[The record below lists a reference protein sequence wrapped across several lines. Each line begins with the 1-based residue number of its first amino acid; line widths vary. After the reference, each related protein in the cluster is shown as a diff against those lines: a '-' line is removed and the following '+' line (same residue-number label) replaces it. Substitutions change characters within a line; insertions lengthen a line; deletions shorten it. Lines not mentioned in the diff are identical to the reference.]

1 VKCLFDTI
9 RKVASTETES
19 PKAPTQR
26 ASPIMPVASPPK
38 LRLVAAHGLMRSATH
53 WRLASRGPVSLSA
66 SRSLARPASSFQR
79 HPTSADDSFILGQ
92 RAKPFDFSFGVLKR
106 CASCGMMTGSAV
118 YCEGC
123 DPELPRPDKRHEW
136 LYDEDRRWFIALQ
149 WSARKIQINPPD
161 ISPEEVIAIGR
172 ARAKKYAEDG
182 GGSSDWGWNGGCDD

>member
-1 VKCLFDTI
+1 MKCLFDTI
-9 RKVASTETES
+9 RKVASTEATTPT
-19 PKAPTQR
+19 PKAHKAHPN
-26 ASPIMPVASPPK
+26 ASQTTPAVSPPK

-66 SRSLARPASSFQR
+66 SRSLARPASSFQSN
-79 HPTSADDSFILGQ
+79 TDSSILSQ
-92 RAKPFDFSFGVLKR
+92 RSKPFDFSFGALKR
-106 CASCGMMTGSAV
+106 CASCGMMTGAT

-123 DPELPRPDKRHEW
+123 DPELPRPDKRYAW

-161 ISPEEVIAIGR
+161 VSPEEIIAIGR

-182 GGSSDWGWNGGCDD
+182 DGSHWGWKGGCE